1 MQALKP
7 SGIFLISPPPLE
19 SLSGDPPKLALEAG
33 ARDPNIQ
40 YMGTRVAVALG
51 LALAL
56 RVVGDAHAQNPA
68 DQEAENPDAASSL
81 LVSPN
86 GAPPA
91 EPVGEVPGRPPP
103 RALDSKRTPMP
114 DRLALPHWL
123 QYYPLAPP
131 TPPVPESG
139 GATGGGANRVNTIF
153 KKAATGGAPPDLPR
167 DSVTRTP
174 EDQLAPPPAPAA
186 KTP

>member
-1 MQALKP
+1 
-7 SGIFLISPPPLE
+7 
-19 SLSGDPPKLALEAG
+19 
-33 ARDPNIQ
+33 
-40 YMGTRVAVALG
+40 MGTCAAVALG

-56 RVVGDAHAQNPA
+56 GLARDVLAQSPTE
-68 DQEAENPDAASSL
+68 QKAENPDAGSS

-91 EPVGEVPGRPPP
+91 EPAGEVPGRPPP

-114 DRLALPHWL
+114 DRLANDHWL

-131 TPPVPESG
+131 TPPVPQSG
-139 GATGGGANRVNTIF
+139 GATGGGANRASTIF

-174 EDQLAPPPAPAA
+174 EDQLAPPSTPAP

>member
-1 MQALKP
+1 MQAPKP
-7 SGIFLISPPPLE
+7 SGVFLIRLGVGDRA
-19 SLSGDPPKLALEAG
+19 SGDPPKLALEAR

-56 RVVGDAHAQNPA
+56 GIAGDVHAQNPA

-91 EPVGEVPGRPPP
+91 APAGEVPGRPPP

-153 KKAATGGAPPDLPR
+153 KKAATGGAPPDVPR

-174 EDQLAPPPAPAA
+174 EDQIAPAPAT